1 MVVVALA
8 IVATIALLD
17 NSTLRSQVAAA
28 NTRADNAVSVA
39 QAAAKKDYEAQHRV
53 DQEAARLNQQS
64 QTIAAQIGEL
74 KANTIKAAGLYV
86 VGHDIKAGTWHTT
99 GDGKVDGGLCSYWV
113 YSSVNKP
120 GYTMRLDGPTTVDLS
135 GAYAFIDRGALHM
148 GARAIVTGR
157 RSATRRVEATAD
169 GARTAAPGHGD
180 ADGLHRAVFSPWSVS
195 PASMSTWSSG
205 SPQTVQRPV
214 PRGVSATSA
223 TSATSQVRGKAR

>member
-1 MVVVALA
+1 MNDDQQPELARKRRTRNILVGAGAVVVVVALA

-39 QAAAKKDYEAQHRV
+39 QAAAKKDYEARNTAL

-135 GAYAFIDRGALHM
+135 GAYAFMIG
-148 GARAIVTGR
+148 GPCTWV
-157 RSATRRVEATAD
+157 RV
-169 GARTAAPGHGD
+169 P
-180 ADGLHRAVFSPWSVS
+180 S
-195 PASMSTWSSG
+195 
-205 SPQTVQRPV
+205 
-214 PRGVSATSA
+214 
-223 TSATSQVRGKAR
+223 